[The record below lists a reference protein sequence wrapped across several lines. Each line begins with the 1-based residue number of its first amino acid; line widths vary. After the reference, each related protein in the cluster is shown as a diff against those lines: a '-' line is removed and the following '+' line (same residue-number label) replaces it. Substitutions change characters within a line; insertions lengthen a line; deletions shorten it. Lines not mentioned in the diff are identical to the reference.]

1 MSAGGCPLQDVPW
14 RMPPGGCPLEDEPWR
29 TPPGC
34 PVEDVPWRMP
44 TGGCP
49 LEDVL
54 WRMSSEDVPWR
65 MSPGGCPLRMP
76 PGGCPL
82 EDAPW
87 MSFIQCV
94 CGNHKQSTQ
103 LKPCSRTHGGL
114 SCLPRRT
121 IVSRLV
127 EAGGGEVL
135 RRYCATQKIQQPWRP
150 HGYIGNPEA
159 NQRQTQR
166 QTSGKPPCVAV

>member
-1 MSAGGCPLQDVPW
+1 MS
-14 RMPPGGCPLEDEPWR
+14 PGGCPL
-29 TPPGC
+29 GGA
-34 PVEDVPWRMP
+34 PWRMNP
-44 TGGCP
+44 GGRP
-49 LEDVL
+49 L
-54 WRMSSEDVPWR
+54 DVPWR
-65 MSPGGCPLRMP
+65 MSPGGCPLADVPWRMSSRGCPLRMTPGGCPLRMP

-87 MSFIQCV
+87 MSFIQSV

-121 IVSRLV
+121 IVSRVV